1 MRILALVRQVL
12 DAEENVRVR
21 DGELDLSANKLVL
34 DTMDEYGVEEALR
47 IRELVPEIEVIVM
60 AVGASRC
67 EAVVRSALAL
77 GADRGILVETEEP
90 LDVIAVSGVVAKVA
104 QREGVELILCGGQQ
118 ADWDSQALGP
128 AVAENLNW
136 PQVTWVTKLLVQDG
150 QLTGKH
156 DVDEGM
162 ALFAVTLPAVITT
175 QQGLNEPRYPT
186 LPNIMK
192 AKKKELSREPIDSF
206 GVKPK
211 LKLLRADVQ
220 TRERLRKILDGSDAR
235 ALAEQLVDLLRNEA
249 KVIA

>member
-21 DGELDLSANKLVL
+21 DGKLDLSANKLVL

-162 ALFAVTLPAVITT
+162 AMFAVTLPDAPEHHKGQEKRV
-175 QQGLNEPRYPT
+175 E
-186 LPNIMK
+186 
-192 AKKKELSREPIDSF
+192 S
-206 GVKPK
+206 
-211 LKLLRADVQ
+211 RAD
-220 TRERLRKILDGSDAR
+220 
-235 ALAEQLVDLLRNEA
+235 
-249 KVIA
+249 